1 MSTLEFPLPFPP
13 RSLTDVRV
21 LARRLA
27 RVGGWVVIAL
37 IVVGWGLLF
46 RPQFLGGPAAY
57 VMVSGTSMEPVLHTG
72 DLVIAHRRSHYR
84 VGDTVLYRVPKGETG
99 AGALI
104 IHRIIGGSRRSGW
117 MVKGDNRDT
126 PDLWRPKSN
135 EVIGSRWVRVP
146 AVGRVLAYAMTP
158 LALASLS
165 TVLAL
170 LFGLPTAVLRAV
182 DTPSRRRPRPTPGLR
197 PPDETART
205 RAMPRS
211 ANVVSR
217 RALAH
222 AMTPLRLASLGTV
235 LALLVGVTAAML
247 RVVDTP
253 SRRRAQPMPEM
264 GPPVALRPVPSPDTQ
279 ADLPAADAAFSW
291 GEAAWTARDL
301 HADVSPQTSATR

>member
-1 MSTLEFPLPFPP
+1 MSTLEFPLPSRP
-13 RSLTDVRV
+13 RSLADARI
-21 LARRLA
+21 LGRRLA
-27 RVGGWVVIAL
+27 RFAGWVAIAV
-37 IVVGWGLLF
+37 IVVAWGLLF

-158 LALASLS
+158 LGLASLS

-170 LFGLPTAVLRAV
+170 LFGLPAAVLRAV

-197 PPDETART
+197 VETART

-211 ANVVSR
+211 ADVVSR
-217 RALAH
+217 RALAY
-222 AMTPLRLASLGTV
+222 AMTPLGLASLGTV
-235 LALLVGVTAAML
+235 LALIVSVTAAML

-264 GPPVALRPVPSPDTQ
+264 GPPVALRRVPSPETQ
-279 ADLPAADAAFSW
+279 ADMPAFNAASSW

-301 HADVSPQTSATR
+301 HADVSPQTSATW